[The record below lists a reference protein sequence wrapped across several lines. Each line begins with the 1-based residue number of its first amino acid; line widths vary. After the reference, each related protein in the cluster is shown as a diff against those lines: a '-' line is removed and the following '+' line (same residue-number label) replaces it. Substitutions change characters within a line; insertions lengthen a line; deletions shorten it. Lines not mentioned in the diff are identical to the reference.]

1 MKTLFQ
7 TIVATVL
14 LAVMASGSY
23 AQRGIAPHW
32 YTSVH
37 YSVGIPTGSTAGF
50 IDRISWRGAGAEA
63 GLFLGERLS
72 LGLAGHWNVFY
83 KSAGTATLDIDQ
95 TTTVSGKEFRYINS
109 FPIIAKLHYYLGDP
123 DGLNPYVGLGGGALY
138 VLQESQVGGLV
149 LENKGWQ
156 PGIFPEAGIRF
167 ALPRMS
173 LALSA
178 RYNHGLATGKLAQQS
193 YLSAQI
199 GLVWLH

>member
-1 MKTLFQ
+1 MKTLFH
-7 TIVATVL
+7 TIVATIALTVI
-14 LAVMASGSY
+14 SYGSY
-23 AQRGIAPHW
+23 AQRGIAPKW

-37 YSVGIPTGSTAGF
+37 YSVGVPTGSTAGF

-63 GLFLGERLS
+63 GLFLSERLS
-72 LGLAGHWNVFY
+72 LGLAGNWNIYY
-83 KSAGTATLDIDQ
+83 KSAGTATLDINQ

-109 FPIIAKLHYYLGDP
+109 FPVIAKLHYYLGDT
-123 DGLNPYVGLGGGALY
+123 DGFNPYVGLGGGALY
-138 VLQESQVGGLV
+138 VSQERQVGGLV

-167 ALPRMS
+167 ALPRIS

-178 RYNHGLATGKLAQQS
+178 RYHHGLVTGKLSQQS
-193 YLSAQI
+193 YLSANI